1 MTVRCLTPND
11 GDCLLVMLNQKEL
24 ENKVRH
30 IQIYSRKA
38 VLEMLAGEYRSSFKG
53 MGIEFEDVRAYQHG
67 DDVRSIDWN
76 VTARTGE
83 PYVKTFMEEREL
95 TLYFLVDLSG
105 SSEFGSGESSKR
117 EVMTRI
123 FALLAFAAAHNHD
136 NIGLILFAGQ
146 VEQHISPGK
155 GKNHV
160 MRMVDLMLS
169 HQTTTQGT
177 SIVSALHYLQQ
188 VRSRRCVAFLFS
200 DFQDDGYESA
210 LRDVAFA
217 HDLVCVS
224 ISDPRERE
232 IPRSGMIE
240 LRDAETG
247 ELRTIDCRDSRLRNR
262 LRERAEAD
270 AKAFKNLCHEVNAD
284 RLTVGTEDDYLYEI
298 VRFFKARNNQSAD
311 VR

>member
-1 MTVRCLTPND
+1 
-11 GDCLLVMLNQKEL
+11 MLNQKEL

-53 MGIEFEDVRAYQHG
+53 MGIEFEDVREYQHG

-76 VTARTGE
+76 VTARTGK

-105 SSEFGSGESSKR
+105 SAEFGSGESSKR

-136 NIGLILFAGQ
+136 NIGLILFAGE
-146 VEQHISPGK
+146 VEKHIPPGK

-160 MRMVDLMLS
+160 MRMIDLMLS
-169 HQTTTQGT
+169 HQTQSRGT
-177 SIVSALHYLQQ
+177 SITSALHYLHQ

-200 DFQDDGYESA
+200 DFLDQGYDSA
-210 LRDVAFA
+210 LRDAAYA
-217 HDLVCVS
+217 HDFICVAL
-224 ISDPRERE
+224 SDPRERE

-247 ELRTIDCRDSRLRNR
+247 ELRTIDCRDSRLRDR
-262 LRERAEAD
+262 LSERARTQ
-270 AKAFKNLCHEVNAD
+270 AKDLKNLCHEVNAD
-284 RLTVGTEDDYLYEI
+284 LLMVGTEDDYLYEI